1 MPDGGFRPAS
11 NVQFATD
18 VSSGAI
24 LGVTVINHGTDQG
37 EALPMAEQVV
47 RRTGQQPEN
56 YLMDGGFVDLE
67 DIQTLEDR
75 GIAVYAPPR
84 ETKSTVVSK
93 SYGEQLWRARMETEE
108 AKEIYKQRAATAE
121 WVNAQA
127 RERHGLQRIL
137 VRGLPKVRCVALL
150 VALAHNL
157 CRWLSHERDQQA
169 TARA

>member
-1 MPDGGFRPAS
+1 
-11 NVQFATD
+11 
-18 VSSGAI
+18 
-24 LGVTVINHGTDQG
+24 
-37 EALPMAEQVV
+37 MAEQVV

-84 ETKSTVVSK
+84 GTETAVVPKSR
-93 SYGEQLWRARMETEE
+93 GEEVWRARMETED
-108 AKEIYKQRAATAE
+108 AKEIYEQRAATAE

-127 RERHGLQRIL
+127 RERHGLQRIV
-137 VRGLPKVRCVALL
+137 VRGLAKVRCVALL

-169 TARA
+169 TILA

>member
-1 MPDGGFRPAS
+1 
-11 NVQFATD
+11 
-18 VSSGAI
+18 
-24 LGVTVINHGTDQG
+24 
-37 EALPMAEQVV
+37 MAEQVV

-84 ETKSTVVSK
+84 GTETALVPKSR
-93 SYGEQLWRARMETEE
+93 GEEVWRVRMETEE

-127 RERHGLQRIL
+127 RERHGLQRIA
-137 VRGLPKVRCVALL
+137 VRGLAKAWCVALL

-169 TARA
+169 TILA